1 MILCSSAPHRSGCA
15 DGGRPRDGR
24 HAVPARRGAGWEGFG
39 FSPKLDENNDRI
51 RCKMRGILKFAP
63 VGRKL
68 PINAAKRPGNLGVSS
83 NSRASQSK
91 LPSAVRMQ
99 YSTPRCLCQ
108 PTNFRCRSPLP
119 PLGEGMGRTRR
130 AVPSPPV
137 RRASRRPRDAWAH
150 PARSRSQPARGR
162 RPERG
167 LCGDGGTRRRIAARY
182 GGAVALACGRL
193 TVSPYCSSF
202 GFAQTCFPLNDANLF
217 RFLFLL
223 YKT

>member
-1 MILCSSAPHRSGCA
+1 MGGTQFRRDAGPGGKDSGS
-15 DGGRPRDGR
+15 
-24 HAVPARRGAGWEGFG
+24 RRNWTKTTTEFGAKCVASWN
-39 FSPKLDENNDRI
+39 LR
-51 RCKMRGILKFAP
+51 P

-91 LPSAVRMQ
+91 LPSAVQMQ

-108 PTNFRCRSPLP
+108 PTNFRCRPPLP

-137 RRASRRPRDAWAH
+137 RRASRRPRDAWAP
-150 PARSRSQPARGR
+150 PARRRSQPARGR
-162 RPERG
+162 RPVRG
-167 LCGDGGTRRRIAARY
+167 AVRSRRNKATQRSPLRRRCCFGVYA
-182 GGAVALACGRL
+182 GAGAGRL

-202 GFAQTCFPLNDANLF
+202 DFAQTCFPLNDANLF

>member
-1 MILCSSAPHRSGCA
+1 MILCSSAPLRSGCA

-119 PLGEGMGRTRR
+119 PLEKEWG
-130 AVPSPPV
+130 AP
-137 RRASRRPRDAWAH
+137 
-150 PARSRSQPARGR
+150 
-162 RPERG
+162 
-167 LCGDGGTRRRIAARY
+167 AARY
-182 GGAVALACGRL
+182 PRRPCGARAEGRATRGHTPPGVGASPRAAAGRSADCAETEEQGGASQPVTAAQWLWRVA
-193 TVSPYCSSF
+193 
-202 GFAQTCFPLNDANLF
+202 D
-217 RFLFLL
+217 
-223 YKT
+223 